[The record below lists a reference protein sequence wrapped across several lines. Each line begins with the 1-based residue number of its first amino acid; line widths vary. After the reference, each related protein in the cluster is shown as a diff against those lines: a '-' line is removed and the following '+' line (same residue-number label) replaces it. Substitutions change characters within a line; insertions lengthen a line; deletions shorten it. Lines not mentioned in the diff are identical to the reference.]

1 MSSGGAAVDSSF
13 NGSEY
18 DKEIIRIAIKE
29 LAKCYVENL
38 TLICG
43 DEPQT
48 GEDPGSLQLCEKTKR
63 SIFTYIV
70 PFVLFSGFI
79 GNVFSILVYRSS
91 YLRRAAMLTLLVAK
105 SYANLAL
112 VLFLAI
118 ETFHTLVPDQ
128 SRMKRFSWRIRPYTL
143 FLLNTNACLAVWC
156 TVAITADT
164 YLCIAKPMKFHI
176 LSKVQRDKKII
187 AVCSILSCLL
197 HVGLP
202 VMLEVE
208 ETVGPLCDHLGH
220 CEHNFKLVLRSGL
233 GYEVYERVYFW
244 LHSATVIVLPIT
256 GMIILSAKIA
266 YNLHK
271 CSMRSRFSQQRQCM
285 LRITIATAFSYWVLE
300 SPSLCVFI
308 TAAMKGSQL
317 EQNISLCLTHV
328 FTNFLCVLNVVAPFV
343 VNMVFNRTFRKLLM
357 EQLLLRSGQ
366 RSIHS
371 KSYEY
376 NGLSTVQSL

>member
-1 MSSGGAAVDSSF
+1 MSSGGAVVESSF
-13 NGSEY
+13 NGSEH

-48 GEDPGSLQLCEKTKR
+48 GEDPGSLQL
-63 SIFTYIV
+63 
-70 PFVLFSGFI
+70 GFI
-79 GNVFSILVYRSS
+79 GNVFSILVYRSN

-112 VLFLAI
+112 VLFLAV

-128 SRMKRFSWRIRPYTL
+128 SKLKRFSWSIRPYTL

-208 ETVGPLCDHLGH
+208 ETVGPLCDQLGH
-220 CEHNFKLVLRSGL
+220 S
-233 GYEVYERVYFW
+233 
-244 LHSATVIVLPIT
+244 TVIVLPIT

-308 TAAMKGSQL
+308 AAALRGSQL

-328 FTNFLCVLNVVAPFV
+328 FTNFLCVLNVVAPFF

-357 EQLLLRSGQ
+357 EQLLLRSRQ

-376 NGLSTVQSL
+376 NGFSTVQS